1 MILQLQII
9 FLPTLYKM
17 ILSPSLSCL
26 LSHTK
31 RSTVLQILKRLLCRY
46 IEVCLFYCGEFSF
59 PELWSTKSNFLSF
72 SELGSLGSC
81 SQLNKNFVLFL
92 SLLSLSALK
101 SVFSVFCVLFIQL
114 FKTEGSVWPL
124 LLHSGQKCQS
134 LSSIML
140 VIL

>member
-46 IEVCLFYCGEFSF
+46 IEVCLFYYGEFYF
-59 PELWSTKSNFLSF
+59 PEFWSTKSNFLSF
-72 SELGSLGSC
+72 SELGSLYP
-81 SQLNKNFVLFL
+81 QLNKNFVLFL

-101 SVFSVFCVLFIQL
+101 SVFSVFCVFFIQL
-114 FKTEGSVWPL
+114 FKAEGSIWPL
-124 LLHSGQKCQS
+124 LLHIGQKCQS